1 MIEISDVLILLAAGG
16 VGGFLAGLLGIG
28 GGIIYVVILA
38 QIIGNFGIPIQNQVP
53 FIIANSMFAI
63 FFAGLSGSIKQYA
76 NNNFYPKEILISA
89 IPASLTCI
97 AVSYLITLGSWYSKS
112 TFNIIFVVLM
122 SLLAIK
128 ILIYRAVDSDEKK
141 EDPSRKKFA
150 LVGASGGLLA
160 GLSGVGGGVVM
171 VPFLTNFMNIRIKK
185 ATGVSLGVIVVMSF
199 LTSIYNLILMSPPA
213 EIQLQYSVGYILFPV
228 VIPLSIGSLLFSPLG
243 VIASRR
249 IRSDYIRLLF
259 VSFIAIVVTRMV
271 YSLI

>member
-1 MIEISDVLILLAAGG
+1 LIEISDVLILLAAGG